1 MEYSK
6 KYELL
11 YLIIAYYS
19 LFLSLT
25 SKNKK
30 NKIFF
35 FIQIIISMAYPKY
48 YVIYKLI
55 ILKLFN

>member
-35 FIQIIISMAYPKY
+35 FYTNYNINGLSK
-48 YVIYKLI
+48 
-55 ILKLFN
+55 ILRYI